1 MPSSMTR
8 EEIEDLME
16 ELTRQFAATRDPE
29 IREQLY
35 ELARELEKMEEEIK
49 PQALKKGLKL
59 WL

>member
-1 MPSSMTR
+1 MTR